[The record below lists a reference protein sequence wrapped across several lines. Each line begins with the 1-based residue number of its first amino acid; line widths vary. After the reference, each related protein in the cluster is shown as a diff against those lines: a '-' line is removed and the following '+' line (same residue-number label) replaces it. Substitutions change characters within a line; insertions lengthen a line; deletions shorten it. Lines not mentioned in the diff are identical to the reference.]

1 MSNPR
6 LQVINQSILTD
17 RFRELLSVPDN
28 ASDLQISVGIHAT
41 KISYKIP
48 FVEPQIAA
56 QFVVKKKPTKK
67 KDVKKND

>member
-6 LQVINQSILTD
+6 LQVINESILTD

-28 ASDLQISVGIHAT
+28 ASDLQIAVGIHAT

-48 FVEPQIAA
+48 FVEPTIAA
-56 QFVVKKKPTKK
+56 KVVVKKKPTKK
-67 KDVKKND
+67 KVVKKND

>member
-1 MSNPR
+1 MSNPQ

-48 FVEPQIAA
+48 FVEPTIAA
-56 QFVVKKKPTKK
+56 KVVVKKKPTKK